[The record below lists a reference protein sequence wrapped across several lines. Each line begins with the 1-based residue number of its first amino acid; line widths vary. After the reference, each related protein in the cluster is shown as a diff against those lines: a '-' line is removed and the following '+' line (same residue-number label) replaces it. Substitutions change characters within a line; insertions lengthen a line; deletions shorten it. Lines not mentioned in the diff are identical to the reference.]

1 MFTSRFITIRIL
13 LAINILAAVVL
24 MPVVNLSWLWV
35 LVAMFMYACM
45 NGLGIGLGNHRYWS
59 HKSFEFKYSWMKYL
73 CGVCSVISGTGST
86 IGWVGIHRNHH
97 VKVDS
102 VKDPHSPKYINLF
115 NMLFLKYNISS
126 NDLLRRCTDIA
137 KDKFMKFTHQYW
149 LPCILS
155 YITVLSFISLEALY
169 FMFIIPSMVTMFMQ
183 AFTNYFCHKDLGY
196 KNYISKY
203 ADDKSKNIWWLAY
216 LNFGE
221 GWHNNHH
228 CQPLKYTNK
237 VKWWELDLL
246 GSIISRIKQ

>member
-1 MFTSRFITIRIL
+1 MLTSRFTSIRLL
-13 LAINILAAVVL
+13 LAINIIASVVL
-24 MPVVNLSWLWV
+24 IPMINASWLWV
-35 LVAMFMYACM
+35 LVAIFMYACM
-45 NGLGIGLGNHRYWS
+45 NGLGIIVGNHRYWT
-59 HKSFEFKYSWMKYL
+59 HKSFEFKHSWMKYL

-149 LPCILS
+149 LPCVLS

-169 FMFIIPSMVTMFMQ
+169 FMFIIPSMVTMILQ
-183 AFTNYFCHKDLGY
+183 SFTNYFCHKDLGY
-196 KNYISKY
+196 KNFTS
-203 ADDKSKNIWWLAY
+203 DDKSKNIWWLAY

-228 CQPLKYTNK
+228 CQPLKYSNK
-237 VKWWELDLL
+237 VKWWELDLA
-246 GSIISRIKQ
+246 GSLISGIKK

>member
-102 VKDPHSPKYINLF
+102 IKDPHSPKHLNLF

>member
-1 MFTSRFITIRIL
+1 
-13 LAINILAAVVL
+13 
-24 MPVVNLSWLWV
+24 
-35 LVAMFMYACM
+35 
-45 NGLGIGLGNHRYWS
+45 
-59 HKSFEFKYSWMKYL
+59 MKYL

-102 VKDPHSPKYINLF
+102 IKDPHSPKHLNLF

>member
-45 NGLGIGLGNHRYWS
+45 NGLGI
-59 HKSFEFKYSWMKYL
+59 
-73 CGVCSVISGTGST
+73 
-86 IGWVGIHRNHH
+86 HRNHH

-102 VKDPHSPKYINLF
+102 IKDPHSPKHLNLF

>member
-24 MPVVNLSWLWV
+24 MPVVNLNWLWV

-102 VKDPHSPKYINLF
+102 VKDPHSPKHLNLF

-228 CQPLKYTNK
+228 CQPLKYSNK
-237 VKWWELDLL
+237 VKWCELDLA
-246 GSIISRIKQ
+246 GSLISGIKK

>member
-24 MPVVNLSWLWV
+24 MPVVNLNWLWV

-102 VKDPHSPKYINLF
+102 VKDPHSPKHLNLF